1 MNKIPNVLQAI
12 GFKSPCHFNRTF
24 LDFETRNFKE
34 RCKLLEIFSCQET
47 MSLLFFSKTWPWMT
61 FMRSEV
67 GGRHT
72 TQLVT
77 TLNIIME
84 KLLFWSFSYICL
96 TAETNRMEGGRI
108 FFLVKLE
115 KKSYWQFAIWFL
127 FWSFCDIILVD
138 ESFVL
143 HSFRVSW
150 FQLKCCHRGSL
161 IRTPS
166 MHEYYEMCTKV
177 IQVIEFSGFLL
188 IISKIIAYFR

>member
-1 MNKIPNVLQAI
+1 
-12 GFKSPCHFNRTF
+12 
-24 LDFETRNFKE
+24 
-34 RCKLLEIFSCQET
+34 

-77 TLNIIME
+77 TLNIIIA
-84 KLLFWSFSYICL
+84 KTSLFWSFSYICL
-96 TAETNRMEGGRI
+96 TAETNRMEGGIYI
-108 FFLVKLE
+108 FFSWTYKMRIICHMVAFLVIL
-115 KKSYWQFAIWFL
+115 SFL
-127 FWSFCDIILVD
+127 LILVD

-166 MHEYYEMCTKV
+166 MHEYYEMWTKV
-177 IQVIEFSGFLL
+177 I
-188 IISKIIAYFR
+188 

>member
-1 MNKIPNVLQAI
+1 MRKKYQIFGKLLAT
-12 GFKSPCHFNRTF
+12 FESPCYFKRTF

-34 RCKLLEIFSCQET
+34 RCKILEIFSCQET

-108 FFLVKLE
+108 FFSREIRKI
-115 KKSYWQFAIWFL
+115 KFL
-127 FWSFCDIILVD
+127 TVCHMVFILVILWHNF
-138 ESFVL
+138 SWWKLCITFL
-143 HSFRVSW
+143 SGLMVST
-150 FQLKCCHRGSL
+150 QMLS
-161 IRTPS
+161 
-166 MHEYYEMCTKV
+166 
-177 IQVIEFSGFLL
+177 
-188 IISKIIAYFR
+188 